1 MTGPVLVSINERAG
15 LSRTDIPAQLRALAD
30 RIEAGQQQADAA
42 FVVVMEAPDMVP
54 PVIFG
59 WGNTVHGLYASG
71 ALMAAAQLIAQG
83 GNRT

>member
-30 RIEAGQQQADAA
+30 RIEAGHQQADAA

-59 WGNTVHGLYASG
+59 WGNTCNGLYAAG
-71 ALMAAAQLIAQG
+71 ALLSAAQFVAQG
-83 GNRT
+83 GSRT